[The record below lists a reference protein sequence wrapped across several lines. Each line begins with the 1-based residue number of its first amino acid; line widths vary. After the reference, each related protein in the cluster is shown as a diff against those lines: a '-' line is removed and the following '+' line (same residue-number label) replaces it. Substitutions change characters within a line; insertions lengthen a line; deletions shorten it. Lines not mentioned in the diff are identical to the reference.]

1 MASTI
6 QRHNSQDTLGES
18 DTSNRDT
25 PENRN
30 PIPENPDTSSTEGKV
45 ERGFE
50 NHIDNTAYQA
60 GDATPDVEKGQ
71 SQREKKLPSIF
82 SPQLKKDRRI
92 LIKAILRVEILLICV
107 VLGILS
113 IYWGGLASIEP
124 NQRVLTVAVVDF
136 DGQEVGN
143 AFTSA
148 GINLQRYS

>member
-1 MASTI
+1 MASTL
-6 QRHNSQDTLGES
+6 QRHNSQDTLGEN
-18 DTSNRDT
+18 DLSNRNT

-30 PIPENPDTSSTEGKV
+30 PIPENPDSSSTEGKV
-45 ERGFE
+45 ERDFE
-50 NHIDNTAYQA
+50 NHINNPAYEA
-60 GDATPDVEKGQ
+60 GDANPDVEKGQ
-71 SQREKKLPSIF
+71 SQSERKLPSIF